1 MFNGSAVSHI
11 LLPIPTDVNVICY
24 SDLLQYKL
32 YNIKDRVI
40 RANVVYH
47 LFLKISLQ
55 FPICFSTWSRNL
67 LLIRNEIN
75 QRLRERK
82 SNSITITM

>member
-1 MFNGSAVSHI
+1 MYNGSAVRHI
-11 LLPIPTDVNVICY
+11 LPPIPTDINVICY

-40 RANVVYH
+40 RANVVYR
-47 LFLKISLQ
+47 LLLKISLQ
-55 FPICFSTWSRNL
+55 FPICFSTWSQNL

>member
-1 MFNGSAVSHI
+1 MYNGSAVSHI
-11 LLPIPTDVNVICY
+11 LLPIPTDVNVICDSY
-24 SDLLQYKL
+24 LLQKL
-32 YNIKDRVI
+32 YDIKAHVI
-40 RANVVYH
+40 RANVVYCQ
-47 LFLKISLQ
+47 LLKISLQ

-82 SNSITITM
+82 SNLITITM